1 MHEVVAAATSLAG
14 AGAVALPAPSTD
26 PAPTELGAVPAYRST
41 GFATGTATATATG
54 TATGTGTAGG
64 VRAVS

>member
-14 AGAVALPAPSTD
+14 AGAVTLPAPSTGQVTTSRD
-26 PAPTELGAVPAYRST
+26 SSGLGAVRAYRST
-41 GFATGTATATATG
+41 AFGVGI
-54 TATGTGTAGG
+54 GTAGG